1 MVTEGLAEGKI
12 ENVRAGM
19 VISDRPS
26 TVLYL
31 SVLCEYLYFIT
42 LTSS

>member
-1 MVTEGLAEGKI
+1 MIDMVTEGLAEGKI

-26 TVLYL
+26 TVL
-31 SVLCEYLYFIT
+31 
-42 LTSS
+42 